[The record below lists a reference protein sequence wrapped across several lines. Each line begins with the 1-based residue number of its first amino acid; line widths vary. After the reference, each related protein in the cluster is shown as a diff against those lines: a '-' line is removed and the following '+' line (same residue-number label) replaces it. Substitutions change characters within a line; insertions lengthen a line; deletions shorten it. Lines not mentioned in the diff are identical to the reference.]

1 MSDTSAASGSLGPL
15 AQTVIGDS
23 GPTVVFCHGLL
34 GRGRNFTGIAKAL
47 QPDFRCV
54 LLDMPDHGASPWTER
69 IDYASASALLVQQ
82 LETLATDGPVH
93 LVGHSMGGKTA
104 MTAALA
110 APALV
115 DRLVVVDISPT
126 GAGEVGEFEHLI
138 SSLLAI
144 DLDAITSHG
153 QADAELAAAVD
164 SRMLRGFLLQNL
176 RRDPQTHAFG
186 WQPHL
191 EVLLRDLGTITGDVP
206 HEGRTFDGPVL
217 WIAGSESPYV
227 TTAHEGPMRELFPRT
242 VQVTIKG
249 AGHWVHS
256 EQPAA
261 FTATL
266 RHFLRAR

>member
-1 MSDTSAASGSLGPL
+1 M
-15 AQTVIGDS
+15 
-23 GPTVVFCHGLL
+23 VFCHGLM

-54 LLDMPDHGASPWTER
+54 LLDMPDHGRSPWTEQ
-69 IDYASASALLVQQ
+69 IDYTVAAEMLVEQ
-82 LETLATDGPVH
+82 LRHLAADGPVH

-104 MTAALA
+104 MTAALL
-110 APALV
+110 APELI

-126 GAGEVGEFEHLI
+126 GAGEVGEFEHLL

-144 DLDAITSHG
+144 DLGAITSHG
-153 QADAELAAAVD
+153 QADRELAASVE
-164 SRMLRGFLLQNL
+164 SPTLRGFLLQNL
-176 RRDPQTHAFG
+176 RRDTQSHTFA
-186 WQPHL
+186 WQPNL
-191 EVLLRDLGTITGDVP
+191 EVLRRDVGTITGDIP
-206 HEGRTFDGPVL
+206 HEGRTFHGPVL
-217 WIAGSESPYV
+217 WIGGSESGYI
-227 TTAHEGPMRELFPRT
+227 TDEQEGAMRAIFPRT

-256 EQPAA
+256 EQPEA

>member
-1 MSDTSAASGSLGPL
+1 MTSAPDAPTGPL
-15 AQTVIGDS
+15 AQTVIGDD

-47 QPDFRCV
+47 QPDLRCV
-54 LLDMPDHGASPWTER
+54 LLDMPDHGGSPWTER
-69 IDYASASALLVQQ
+69 IDYSTAAGLLVEQ
-82 LETLATDGPVH
+82 LRVLAADGPVH

-104 MTAALA
+104 MTAALT
-110 APALV
+110 APELV
-115 DRLVVVDISPT
+115 DRLVVVDVSPT
-126 GAGEVGEFEHLI
+126 GAGQVGEFEHLI
-138 SSLLAI
+138 SAMLAI
-144 DLDAITSHG
+144 DLEAISSHG

-176 RRDPQTHAFG
+176 RRDPETHTFG
-186 WQPHL
+186 WQPNL

-206 HEGRTFDGPVL
+206 HGGRTFEGPVL
-217 WIAGSESPYV
+217 WVGGSESDYITPEQ
-227 TTAHEGPMRELFPRT
+227 EGPMRALFPCT

-256 EQPAA
+256 EQPEA

-266 RHFLRAR
+266 RHFLPAG

>member
-1 MSDTSAASGSLGPL
+1 MTSAPDAATGPL
-15 AQTVIGDS
+15 AQTVVGDG

-54 LLDMPDHGASPWTER
+54 LLDMPDHGRSPWTER
-69 IDYASASALLVQQ
+69 IDYSTAAELLVEQ
-82 LETLATDGPVH
+82 LQVLATDGPVH

-104 MTAALA
+104 MTAALR
-110 APALV
+110 APELV
-115 DRLVVVDISPT
+115 DRLVVVDVSPT

-153 QADAELAAAVD
+153 QADAELAGAVD

-176 RRDPQTHAFG
+176 RRDPETHAFG

-191 EVLLRDLGTITGDVP
+191 EVLLRDLASITGDVP
-206 HEGRTFDGPVL
+206 HGGRTFTGPVL
-217 WIAGSESPYV
+217 WVGGSESGYITPEQ
-227 TTAHEGPMRELFPRT
+227 EGPMRALFPRT

-256 EQPAA
+256 EQPEA

-266 RHFLRAR
+266 RHFLRAA